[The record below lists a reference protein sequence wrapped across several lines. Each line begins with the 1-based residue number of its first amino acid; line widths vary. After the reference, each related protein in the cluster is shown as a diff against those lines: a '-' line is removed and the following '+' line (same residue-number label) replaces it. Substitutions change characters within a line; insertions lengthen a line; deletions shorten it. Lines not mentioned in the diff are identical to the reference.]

1 MIASVSLGIALYH
14 SWSLTLV
21 ILSGAP
27 IALIIL
33 SFLSKRIEPFIKI
46 QNLHISSSAS
56 TVSESYTAIETVKA
70 FNAQGFE
77 LRNFSTA
84 LERAARA
91 YRSQASLVALQI
103 GCIRFITF
111 AMFVQG
117 FWYGGVL
124 VRRGSVEAGAVMTT
138 FWSCL
143 MATQSFEM
151 ILPQMMLLQKGMA
164 AGGSLEGLL
173 KHVRRGGMP
182 LREGDTVPETLN
194 GEIKFTNVSCPAN
207 SRETS

>member
-1 MIASVSLGIALYH
+1 M
-14 SWSLTLV
+14 
-21 ILSGAP
+21 
-27 IALIIL
+27 
-33 SFLSKRIEPFIKI
+33 
-46 QNLHISSSAS
+46 
-56 TVSESYTAIETVKA
+56 SESYTAIETVKA

-173 KHVRRGGMP
+173 KHVRRGGMQ